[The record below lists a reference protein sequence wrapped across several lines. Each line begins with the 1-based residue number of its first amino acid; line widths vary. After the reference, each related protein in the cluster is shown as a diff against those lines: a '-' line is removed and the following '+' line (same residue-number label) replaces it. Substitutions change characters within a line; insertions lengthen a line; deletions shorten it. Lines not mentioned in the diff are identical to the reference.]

1 MFMSNVTNEEPNDC
15 MAFFLQSFEYICSQY
30 WGERLEDVDAFIV
43 PFYETLTD
51 YYERG
56 LSPVPYLESLLEKY
70 PDAPDL
76 LNELVNALGKE
87 RRNIEA
93 LKVSHK
99 LISLYP
105 HEDVISRHEE
115 IQNMVKVSLMTD
127 IEKIEYIMKIKTD

>member
-1 MFMSNVTNEEPNDC
+1 
-15 MAFFLQSFEYICSQY
+15 
-30 WGERLEDVDAFIV
+30 VDAFIV

>member
-1 MFMSNVTNEEPNDC
+1 